1 MWAQTVGRDSYTPA
15 RRPETHVASD
25 GVKGRGELLWQLSRA
40 RDGGVGFCSVPG
52 WPGVVRAVDGGRN
65 CPAKEMNGI
74 FEAWKPAEKKWRDS
88 ARTVCEVGHSPR
100 LQGKDKQKVPAAE
113 KGRRTFQTVVSSGHS
128 GLPSALC
135 LAQAPGSL
143 QTLRRVGSPFLPQ
156 RWHLGTTT
164 ASGHQAV
171 GGNADWKGTGG
182 QPTQVGSRGWP
193 PRTPPRQADGR
204 NRTRASPAWSINSH
218 RLLFFPTSCSN
229 VDQGFVE
236 LKRLR
241 SPSPMTPSPN
251 SRGQLP
257 RMLPNASRRE
267 PHGRCVHGWGSASLG
282 LLLKSGPAARE
293 GGRGARALRG
303 PLQPCLLRGAPGL
316 HQHFQPF
323 CPSTGCRGRR
333 SRRPPLPRPAPRS
346 SCPRRPQPRPSL
358 PPAELLFRTRV
369 GQPPSRTGTAR
380 PTRSVL

>member
-1 MWAQTVGRDSYTPA
+1 MVALRGLGWRGGLLFSSWLA
-15 RRPETHVASD
+15 RCGA
-25 GVKGRGELLWQLSRA
+25 
-40 RDGGVGFCSVPG
+40 G
-52 WPGVVRAVDGGRN
+52 WDGGRN

-88 ARTVCEVGHSPR
+88 ARMVCEVGHSPR
-100 LQGKDKQKVPAAE
+100 LQGKDNQKVPAAE

-164 ASGHQAV
+164 ASGHQAA

-236 LKRLR
+236 LKRPR

-303 PLQPCLLRGAPGL
+303 PLQPCLLRGALPG
-316 HQHFQPF
+316 
-323 CPSTGCRGRR
+323 S
-333 SRRPPLPRPAPRS
+333 PPAFPAILPKHRLSGPTAPAPLACPQILVS
-346 SCPRRPQPRPSL
+346 STAPAKAL
-358 PPAELLFRTRV
+358 PPSCGASL
-369 GQPPSRTGTAR
+369 QDPSRSA
-380 PTRSVL
+380 S